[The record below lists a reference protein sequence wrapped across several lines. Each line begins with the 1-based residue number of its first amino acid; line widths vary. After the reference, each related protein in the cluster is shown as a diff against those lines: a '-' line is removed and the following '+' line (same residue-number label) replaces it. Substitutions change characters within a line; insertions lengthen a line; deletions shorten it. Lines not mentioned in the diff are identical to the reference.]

1 MGDVS
6 IEQPVCAD
14 CEALITGYGSPDRSC
29 DTHWTEDH
37 PDGIRMRLQLLE
49 VDPDVLK
56 KVA

>member
-1 MGDVS
+1 MS